1 MTRLR
6 FGDSSDIIPAI
17 RVGLGAMTVGVAICC
32 KDGIVMGCDSLATFS
47 RGAPVSRFT
56 NKLFIIEHK
65 ELASPVAMVGA
76 GMTAFMDK
84 FLDRAKREGIG
95 IAATQIKRK
104 LDVVDFVERVCETV
118 VTLLVKEYAI
128 DRNRFF
134 GGPISDFSLSMLVAG
149 ATSAD
154 HGAAELRSYNIHAI
168 GLAELI
174 DGYGTIG
181 SGAPYAE
188 LFLHGLV
195 PEPQKTSCKDA
206 IGLVCHAIKGV
217 EIMDPNV
224 GGETRVCA
232 LKLDNGKLSITRQ
245 PEKSLP
251 KGAKDRME
259 GVLKKMS
266 TDMRKIVR

>member
-1 MTRLR
+1 MLQRRHRYGLR
-6 FGDSSDIIPAI
+6 QF
-17 RVGLGAMTVGVAICC
+17 
-32 KDGIVMGCDSLATFS
+32 ATFS

-65 ELASPVAMVGA
+65 DLLAPVAVVGA
-76 GMTAFMDK
+76 GMTAFIDK

-95 IAATQIKRK
+95 IAAAEIKRK

-134 GGPISDFSLSMLVAG
+134 GGPVSDFSLSMLVAG

-154 HGAAELRSYNIHAI
+154 HGPAELRSYNIHSV
-168 GLAELI
+168 GLAEFI

-195 PEPQKTSCKDA
+195 PEPNKTSVKDA

-224 GGETRVCA
+224 GGDTRVCA
-232 LKLDNGKLSITRQ
+232 LKLDDKGKLSVTRQ
-245 PEKSLP
+245 SEKGLP

-266 TDMRKIVR
+266 TDMRKVVK

>member
-1 MTRLR
+1 
-6 FGDSSDIIPAI
+6 
-17 RVGLGAMTVGVAICC
+17 MTVGVAICC
-32 KDGIVMGCDSLATFS
+32 KDGIVMACDSLATFS

-56 NKLFIIEHK
+56 NKLFVIEHK
-65 ELASPVAMVGA
+65 DLMSPVVMVGA

-84 FLDRAKREGIG
+84 FLDRTKREGIQ
-95 IAATQIKRK
+95 IAASEVKRK
-104 LDVVDFVERVCETV
+104 LDIVDFVERVCETV

-134 GGPISDFSLSMLVAG
+134 GGPVSDFSLSMLIAG
-149 ATSAD
+149 ATSPE
-154 HGAAELRSYNIHAI
+154 HGTAELRAYNIHSV
-168 GLAELI
+168 GLAESI

-195 PEPQKTSCKDA
+195 PVPNQTLVDEA

-232 LKLDNGKLSITRQ
+232 LRLDNGKLSVVRQ
-245 PEKSLP
+245 QEATLP

-266 TDMRKIVR
+266 TDMRKVVK

>member
-1 MTRLR
+1 
-6 FGDSSDIIPAI
+6 
-17 RVGLGAMTVGVAICC
+17 MTVGVAICC
-32 KDGIVMGCDSLATFS
+32 KDGIVMATDSLATFS

-56 NKLFIIEHK
+56 NKLFVIEHK
-65 ELASPVAMVGA
+65 DLLSPVAMVGA

-84 FLDRAKREGIG
+84 FLDRAKREGIA
-95 IAATQIKRK
+95 IAAAEIKRK
-104 LDVVDFVERVCETV
+104 LDVVDFVERVCETI

-149 ATSAD
+149 LTSSE
-154 HGAAELRSYNIHAI
+154 HGVPSELRAYHIHPI
-168 GLAELI
+168 GLAESI

-195 PEPQKTSCKDA
+195 PQPQQTSVKDG
-206 IGLVCHAIKGV
+206 IGLACHAIKGV

-232 LKLDNGKLSITRQ
+232 LRLDNGKLSVNRQ
-245 PEKSLP
+245 PETALP

-259 GVLKKMS
+259 NVLKKMS
-266 TDMRKIVR
+266 TDMRKVVK

>member
-1 MTRLR
+1 
-6 FGDSSDIIPAI
+6 
-17 RVGLGAMTVGVAICC
+17 MTVGVAICC

-65 ELASPVAMVGA
+65 DLVAPIAMVGA

-84 FLDRAKREGIG
+84 FLDRAKREGISS
-95 IAATQIKRK
+95 AASDVKRK

-134 GGPISDFSLSMLVAG
+134 GSPVSDFSLSMLVAG

-154 HGAAELRSYNIHAI
+154 HGTAELRSYNIHAV
-168 GLAELI
+168 GLAESI

-195 PEPQKTSCKDA
+195 PEPNMTLIKDA
-206 IGLVCHAIKGV
+206 VGLLCHAIKGV

-224 GGETRVCA
+224 GGETRVCT
-232 LKLDNGKLSITRQ
+232 LQLDDKGKLTVTRQ
-245 PEKSLP
+245 AESALP

-266 TDMRKIVR
+266 TDMRKVVR

>member
-1 MTRLR
+1 
-6 FGDSSDIIPAI
+6 
-17 RVGLGAMTVGVAICC
+17 MTVGVAICC
-32 KDGIVMGCDSLATFS
+32 KDGIVMACDSLATFS

-65 ELASPVAMVGA
+65 DLLHPVAVVGA

-95 IAATQIKRK
+95 IAAAEVKRK
-104 LDVVDFVERVCETV
+104 LDVVDFVERVCETII
-118 VTLLVKEYAI
+118 TLLVKEYAI

-134 GGPISDFSLSMLVAG
+134 GSPISDFSLSMLVAG

-154 HGAAELRSYNIHAI
+154 HGAAELRSYNIHTI
-168 GLAELI
+168 GLAESI
-174 DGYGTIG
+174 EGYGTIG

-188 LFLHGLV
+188 LFLHGVV
-195 PEPQKTSCKDA
+195 PEPQKTSVKEA

-217 EIMDPNV
+217 EIMDTNV

-232 LKLDNGKLSITRQ
+232 LQWDNAKLPVGQALNTKLSVTRQ
-245 PEKSLP
+245 VEASLP

-266 TDMRKIVR
+266 TDMRKVVK